1 MIDENKLKLQE
12 FSNYDIVN
20 TYATTINQFAIFCSC
35 DADSFVKLKQDVN
48 SLGFEFKEFIGR
60 LNDNEIYSLL
70 IQGISNKNAT
80 QLGQKYNTL
89 LLFYNDEYENKSV
102 EIVDGFELFEKVF
115 INSRLGF
122 TEKKIYWGILWKK
135 EYYLHHLLIQLNY

>member
-1 MIDENKLKLQE
+1 MYSK
-12 FSNYDIVN
+12 
-20 TYATTINQFAIFCSC
+20 TINQFAVFSSC
-35 DADSFVKLKQDVN
+35 DVDSFVKLKQDVH
-48 SLGFEFKEFIGR
+48 SLGFEFKEFVGI
-60 LNDNEIYSLL
+60 LNNNEIFLLL

-89 LLFYNDEYENKSV
+89 LLFYNDEYENKSI

-122 TEKKIYWGILWKK
+122 TEKKIY
-135 EYYLHHLLIQLNY
+135 